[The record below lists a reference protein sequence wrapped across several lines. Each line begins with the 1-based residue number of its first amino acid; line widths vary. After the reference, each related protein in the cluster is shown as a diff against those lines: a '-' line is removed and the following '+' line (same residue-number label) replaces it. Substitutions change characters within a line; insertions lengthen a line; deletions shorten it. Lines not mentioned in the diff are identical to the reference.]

1 VTSWELVDPLGSR
14 LDLVLINYH
23 SATLLGRTIRVA
35 RTFAG
40 NDVRL
45 ILVDNSPGDG
55 AADIVRADD
64 PDATIILNDNNLGF
78 AAAVNQAF
86 EAGEREFALILNP
99 DVRSISGTYDD
110 VLEAFR
116 EPSVG
121 AVVTQLVD
129 TEGVVQ
135 PHCIQAPR
143 PFDLI
148 SEDLALV
155 ERFPRWERPRRY
167 RMLDWDH
174 GDVRRVD
181 AATGACLFIR
191 RTAVDDV
198 GLLDERFF
206 FYYEE
211 TDWLI
216 RAKRRGWQTL
226 FLPMVAAVHESEASS
241 PGAPLSRSLLL
252 LESQHRYARKHFGLT
267 RSAILR
273 GTLCGIDL
281 ARLARHTLSGRADA
295 RKTSQD
301 RICVHVTGRAPR
313 PP

>member
-1 VTSWELVDPLGSR
+1 VDPLGSR
-14 LDLVLINYH
+14 LDVFLINYH
-23 SATLLGRTIRVA
+23 SAALLGRTIRVA

-40 NDVRL
+40 DDVRL

-55 AADIVRADD
+55 AADIVRRDD
-64 PDATIILNDNNLGF
+64 PDAIIIENESNLGF
-78 AAAVNQAF
+78 AAAANQAF
-86 EAGEREFALILNP
+86 EAGEREFALVLNP

-110 VLEAFR
+110 VLGAFR

-121 AVVTQLVD
+121 AVVTQLLD

-143 PFDLI
+143 PFDLL

-155 ERFPRWERPRRY
+155 KRFPRWERPRRY

-191 RTAVDDV
+191 RAAVDEV

-206 FYYEE
+206 VYYEE

-216 RAKRRGWQTL
+216 RAKQRGWQTV
-226 FLPMVAAVHESEASS
+226 FLPMVAAVHDSEGSS
-241 PGAPLSRSLLL
+241 PGAPFARSLLL

-267 RSAILR
+267 RSTILR
-273 GTLCGIDL
+273 GTLCGIDF
-281 ARLARHTLSGRADA
+281 ARLARNALTGRAEA
-295 RKTSQD
+295 RKASQD
-301 RICVHVTGRAPR
+301 RICVHVTGQAPR
-313 PP
+313 PR